1 MVINQFHF
9 IERNSFLERELIS
22 VRSENQALKSQ
33 LSELS
38 SVTPTEPINHLQDQI
53 NSLTRQFSNLS
64 VSVQSI
70 KNSVSPLQP
79 DQLSFLEQENE
90 CLKSQLSY
98 MLSRFPAAPASP
110 PQTPG

>member
-1 MVINQFHF
+1 LVIYQYHF
-9 IERNSFLERELIS
+9 IERNNFLERELIS

-33 LSELS
+33 LSDKS
-38 SVTPTEPINHLQDQI
+38 PVTPAEPITHLQDQI

-64 VSVQSI
+64 VSVQSLQS
-70 KNSVSPLQP
+70 SVSPFHP

-90 CLKSQLSY
+90 CLKSQLTY